1 MSGVKWWRKAGAWAL
16 DLLFPRR
23 CPFCR
28 RLLEGEERLLCGRCQ
43 RELPWIPGEQSLRG
57 GEFFTACA
65 APLWYQDAVRKSHHR
80 YKFGGLRS
88 YAAPYAALTAQC
100 VGDHLRGQ
108 FDVIA
113 WVPLSKKRLR
123 KRGYDQARL
132 LAERMAPLLG
142 VSAER
147 LLDKPRDTGAQSAL
161 SGEATR
167 RANVLG
173 AYALAPGAEAEGRR
187 ILLID
192 DVMTTGATL
201 SECARVLKSAGASQV
216 CCAVLAHTPRQ
227 KS

>member
-1 MSGVKWWRKAGAWAL
+1 MMKRIVTAAL

-28 RLLEGEERLLCGRCQ
+28 KLLEREETLLCAACQ
-43 RELPWIPGEQSLRG
+43 RELPWIPGEQSLRS
-57 GEFFTACA
+57 GEFFTTCV
-65 APLWYQDAVRKSHHR
+65 APLWYQDAVRASHHR
-80 YKFGGLRS
+80 YKFGGLKH
-88 YAAPYAALTAQC
+88 YAAPYATLTSQC
-100 VGDHLRGQ
+100 VEDHLRGQ
-108 FDVIA
+108 FDVIT

-142 VSAER
+142 VGAER
-147 LLDKPRDTGAQSAL
+147 LLDKPRETGAQSGL
-161 SGEATR
+161 SDQAAR

-173 AYALAPGAEAEGRR
+173 AYTLAPGAEAEGRR
-187 ILLID
+187 VLLVD

-216 CCAVLAHTPRQ
+216 CCAVLAHTPR
-227 KS
+227 KKN